1 MALTRNDKM
10 LILAALLLAAL
21 VVGGLAW
28 WRTSGKRAEP
38 APGAASPQT
47 AQLPP
52 IVEHKVQV
60 PQDAKPPVVSP
71 LTPPA
76 PSIPAAPPVEP
87 DKSLQGIFAE
97 QPAPEPMPEVLP
109 PPEPEKAPA
118 NTVEPEKPKK
128 KETPAERKARLAA
141 ERKAAAEAKK
151 AEEEAKKARAETL
164 RRAQEE
170 LRKAEA
176 DLKRAQAQAKSGQAA
191 PAAVQPEPP
200 APATEPAKP
209 EAAPEAKPAPKPEVK
224 IPEKPAPE
232 RRVVDKLTVSETGEE
247 VIITL
252 QGASTSSKPE
262 ALLLGAPP
270 RLVIDLP
277 GAWSYKSTDKP
288 AGSLVKAVRVGTHPE
303 KLRLVL
309 DLANPPKGPKH
320 PAVEKTSEG
329 LVIKLGK

>member
-10 LILAALLLAAL
+10 LILAALFLAAM

-38 APGAASPQT
+38 AAGESSPQT
-47 AQLPP
+47 VQLPP

-71 LTPPA
+71 LTP
-76 PSIPAAPPVEP
+76 SLPAAPPVEP
-87 DKSLQGIFAE
+87 DKTLQGIFAE
-97 QPAPEPMPEVLP
+97 QPAPEPMPELLP
-109 PPEPEKAPA
+109 LPEPEKVPA
-118 NTVEPEKPKK
+118 KVEPEKPKK
-128 KETPAERKARLAA
+128 RETPAERKVRLAA
-141 ERKAAAEAKK
+141 ERKTAAEAKK
-151 AEEEAKKARAETL
+151 AEEDAKKARAETL

-176 DLKRAQAQAKSGQAA
+176 DLKRAQARAKAGQGA
-191 PAAVQPEPP
+191 PAPEQLQSQV
-200 APATEPAKP
+200 PATEPAKP
-209 EAAPEAKPAPKPEVK
+209 EAAPEAKAVPKPETK

-232 RRVVDKLTVSETGEE
+232 RRVVDKLTVSETGED

-252 QGASTSSKPE
+252 QGASTASKPE

-277 GAWSYKSTDKP
+277 GAWSYKNTEKP
-288 AGSLVKAVRVGTHPE
+288 SGSLVKAVRVGTHPE

-309 DLANPPKGPKH
+309 DLANPPKSPKH
-320 PAVEKTSEG
+320 PAVEKTPEG

>member
-10 LILAALLLAAL
+10 LILAALVLAAL

-38 APGAASPQT
+38 APGESSPQ
-47 AQLPP
+47 AVQSLPM
-52 IVEHKVQV
+52 VEHKVQI

-71 LTPPA
+71 LTP
-76 PSIPAAPPVEP
+76 SVPAAPPVEP

-97 QPAPEPMPEVLP
+97 QPAPEPMPEILP

-118 NTVEPEKPKK
+118 KVEPEKPKK
-128 KETPAERKARLAA
+128 RETPAERKARLAA
-141 ERKAAAEAKK
+141 ERKTAIETKK

-176 DLKRAQAQAKSGQAA
+176 DLKRAQAQTKTGQAA
-191 PAAVQPEPP
+191 PAPAQPQSP
-200 APATEPAKP
+200 APSVELQKIET
-209 EAAPEAKPAPKPEVK
+209 APEAKAVPKTEVK

-232 RRVVDKLTVSETGEE
+232 RRVVDKLTVSETGED
-247 VIITL
+247 VVITL

-262 ALLLGAPP
+262 AMLLGAPP

-277 GAWSYKSTDKP
+277 GAWSYKSTEKP
-288 AGSLVKAVRVGTHPE
+288 SGSLVKAIRVGTHPE

-320 PAVEKTSEG
+320 PAVEKTPEG